1 MPSLVASAER
11 LIPDSP
17 DRLYTLVADFVD
29 HHPHILPP
37 AFSDFR
43 VETGGVGL
51 GTITASTFS
60 MGGRRQTLRTRVVRA
75 EPGRVI
81 EEIVLGR
88 PMTTTFTFRSD
99 AAGTRVA
106 IDTTW
111 RPARGIAGFLERR
124 FAPAMLSRIYEDELA
139 RLDAYAASLRAQE
152 RAAA

>member
-1 MPSLVASAER
+1 MSSLVASAER
-11 LIPDSP
+11 LIADSP
-17 DRLYTLVADFVD
+17 DHLYGLVADFVE

-51 GTITASTFS
+51 GTITSSTFS
-60 MGGRRQTLRTRVVRA
+60 MGGRRQRLRTRVVRA
-75 EPGRVI
+75 DPGRAI

-88 PMTTTFTFRSD
+88 PMTTVFTFRPD
-99 AAGTRVA
+99 VAGTRVA

-111 RPARGIAGFLERR
+111 TPSRGIGGFLERR
-124 FAPAMLSRIYEDELA
+124 FAPRMLTRVYEDELA
-139 RLDAYAASLRAQE
+139 RLEAYAASVRRDG

>member
-1 MPSLVASAER
+1 MSSLVASAER

-17 DRLYTLVADFVD
+17 DRLYALVADFIE

-37 AFSDFR
+37 VFSDFR

-51 GTITASTFS
+51 GTVTV
-60 MGGRRQTLRTRVVRA
+60 GGRRQTLRTRVVRA

-99 AAGTRVA
+99 VAGTRVA

-111 RPARGIAGFLERR
+111 RPGRGVAGVLERR
-124 FAPAMLSRIYEDELA
+124 FAPRRLSRVYEDELA
-139 RLDAYAASLRAQE
+139 RLEAYAASIRAEE